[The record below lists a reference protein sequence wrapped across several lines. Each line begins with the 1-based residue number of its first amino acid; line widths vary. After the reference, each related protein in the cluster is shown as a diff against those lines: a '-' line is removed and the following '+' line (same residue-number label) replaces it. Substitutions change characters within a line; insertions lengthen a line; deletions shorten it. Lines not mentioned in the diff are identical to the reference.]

1 MPPPYGRRSA
11 AGSITR
17 SPSGICIRTAGE
29 NEHGICHRGARLL
42 GRVPLL
48 RRVFPAD
55 CPIIVPQSGKGAG
68 PFDRGVCGQRVR
80 AERADGLSA
89 GALRGPAGGDPPPA
103 GAVSA
108 GGTAGGRL
116 RGGGVSAGAGLS
128 RGAAGEAG
136 GGRAAGAGGL
146 RRGGEAAAADAA
158 ALCRLLRHGR
168 VRAGAGPAGRRRR
181 ARGERR
187 VLYGRGRQGAADRL
201 RRGLSGVD
209 GGVPGSG
216 QKGPARP
223 AGAGPGVHCRPG
235 DRLHRLLRHGEYPAG
250 PGVGTAGAGG
260 VPGAAGRRLSPGNSE
275 PAGPRGAGASRG
287 AAGAPGARGA
297 GAAVPPAP
305 LPGGRGGRRFAVG
318 RAQRLG
324 GDRGGAVHRA
334 AGGPVPHGV
343 GYRIQRPLGRR
354 GGKER
359 SP

>member
-1 MPPPYGRRSA
+1 M
-11 AGSITR
+11 
-17 SPSGICIRTAGE
+17 
-29 NEHGICHRGARLL
+29 

-68 PFDRGVCGQRVR
+68 PFDRGVCGQRVC

-116 RGGGVSAGAGLS
+116 RGGGVPARAGLS
-128 RGAAGEAG
+128 RRSAGEAG
-136 GGRAAGAGGL
+136 GGGAAGAGGL

-158 ALCRLLRHGR
+158 ALRRLLRPGGLC
-168 VRAGAGPAGRRRR
+168 AGSGPAGRWRR
-181 ARGERR
+181 AHGERR
-187 VLYGRGRQGAADRL
+187 VLHGRGRQGAADRL
-201 RRGLSGVD
+201 RRGLSGAD
-209 GGVPGSG
+209 GGVPGRG
-216 QKGPARP
+216 PKGGARP
-223 AGAGPGVHCRPG
+223 AGAGPGVPCWPG
-235 DRLHRLLRHGEYPAG
+235 DRLHRLLRHRKQPAG
-250 PGVGTAGAGG
+250 SGFGAAGAGG
-260 VPGAAGRRLSPGNSE
+260 LPGTAGRRLSPGNPK

-305 LPGGRGGRRFAVG
+305 LPGGGGGRRFAVG

-334 AGGPVPHGV
+334 AGGPVPHRV